1 MTTEQIYT
9 ELTRVFRDVLQAE
22 NLVIGPTTMAEDV
35 KGWDSAAH
43 VNLILAIE
51 MELNVV
57 FNTGEID
64 EMRTV
69 GDLVDAIERKL
80 AHS

>member
-1 MTTEQIYT
+1 MTTEQIYA
-9 ELTRVFRDVLQAE
+9 ELTRIFREVFQDE
-22 NLVIGPTTMAEDV
+22 NLVIGSTTTAEDV
-35 KGWDSAAH
+35 NGWDSATH
-43 VNLILAIE
+43 VNLLLAIE
-51 MELNVV
+51 MELEVV

-80 AHS
+80 VK

>member
-22 NLVIGPTTMAEDV
+22 NLVIGPTTVAEDV
-35 KGWDSAAH
+35 RGWDSAAH

>member
-1 MTTEQIYT
+1 MTTEQIYS
-9 ELTRVFRDVLQAE
+9 ELTKVFREVLQDE
-22 NLVIGPTTMAEDV
+22 NLVIGPMTTAEDV
-35 KGWDSAAH
+35 KGWDSATH
-43 VNLILAIE
+43 VNLVLAIE

-80 AHS
+80 VNR

>member
-9 ELTRVFRDVLQAE
+9 ELTRVFREVLQDE
-22 NLVIGPTTMAEDV
+22 NLVIGATTTAEDV

-80 AHS
+80 AK

>member
-9 ELTRVFRDVLQAE
+9 ELTRVFRDVLRAE
-22 NLVIGPTTMAEDV
+22 NLVIGPTTVAEDV

-80 AHS
+80 ANK

>member
-22 NLVIGPTTMAEDV
+22 NLVIGPTTVAEDV

-80 AHS
+80 ANR

>member
-1 MTTEQIYT
+1 MTTEQIYA
-9 ELTRVFRDVLQAE
+9 ELTRIFREVFQDDS
-22 NLVIGPTTMAEDV
+22 LVIASTTTAHDV
-35 KGWDSAAH
+35 NGWDSAAN

-80 AHS
+80 VK

>member
-22 NLVIGPTTMAEDV
+22 NLVIGPTTVAEDV

>member
-1 MTTEQIYT
+1 MTTEQIYI

-22 NLVIGPTTMAEDV
+22 DLVIGPTTVAEDV

-80 AHS
+80 VQ

>member
-1 MTTEQIYT
+1 MTTEQIYI

-22 NLVIGPTTMAEDV
+22 DLVIGPTTVAEDV

-80 AHS
+80 ANR